1 MSRQKKSLDRRD
13 FLMNSLAAAGTLGL
27 RSLVLGLPP
36 MFLTQRAMAAGQ
48 ATYLIYSCYSEGCPL
63 NANAPGSYQPGV
75 THAGSFN
82 TPVSFT
88 LGTTNTQAAAPWAN
102 LPALLRNRMNFIHH
116 DSRTNAH
123 SEADNV
129 LKVHGALKGASGNGA
144 EMLPSAIAQMVQSN
158 LGTLG
163 TAPILVGQIR
173 GNLTFNSIPQPFVA
187 PNSLTQLFP
196 TTTTPSANSMRQFR
210 DRAVDTLYRD
220 LRSNGTPAQKKFLDD
235 HVLSASQARN
245 LLVEFQSTLSGLGT
259 STAQDQMIAAAA
271 LIAAKAT
278 PSIVINLRFGGDN
291 HGSSG
296 VEEQQ
301 TTESVA
307 AIGFLW
313 DRLNAMGLHDKTTF
327 CIQNVFGRTLVG
339 TASGGRQHHGGHNV
353 AVMFGPNVKPGITGQ
368 LQMSGSVGRS
378 TAINS
383 TTGTSASADVPTE
396 ETLAATAKTLMKA
409 CGADE
414 TTINQR
420 IAFGK
425 ILRSAV
431 V

>member
-1 MSRQKKSLDRRD
+1 MSQPKKNFNRRD
-13 FLMNSLAAAGTLGL
+13 FLVNSLATVGTLGL

-36 MFLTQRAMAAGQ
+36 TFITQRAMAAGQ

-63 NANAPGSYQPGV
+63 NANVPGSYQAGV

-82 TPVSFT
+82 TPVAMT
-88 LGTTNTQAAAPWAN
+88 LGSVSTQAAAPWAN
-102 LPALLRNRMNFIHH
+102 LPALLRSRMNFVHH
-116 DSRTNAH
+116 DTRTNAH

-144 EMLPSAIAQMVQSN
+144 EMLPSAIAQMVRPA
-158 LGTLG
+158 LGTMS
-163 TAPILVGQIR
+163 TAPILIGSIK
-173 GNLTFNSIPQPFVA
+173 GNLTFNAVPQPYVA
-187 PNSLTQLFP
+187 PSSLAQLFP
-196 TTTTPSANSMRQFR
+196 TTSSASANSMRQFR

-220 LRSNGTPAQKKFLDD
+220 LRTNGTAAQKQFLDD

-245 LLVEFQSTLSGLGT
+245 LLVEFQNTLSGLGT

-278 PSIVINLRFGGDN
+278 PSIVVNLRFGGDN

-296 VEEQQ
+296 LEEQQ

-313 DRLNAMGLHDKTTF
+313 DRLNAMGLQDQTTF
-327 CIQNVFGRTLVG
+327 CLQNVFGRTLAG
-339 TASGGRQHHGGHNV
+339 TASGGRGHHGGHNV

-383 TTGTSASADVPTE
+383 MTGTATGADVPAE

-414 TTINQR
+414 TSINQR